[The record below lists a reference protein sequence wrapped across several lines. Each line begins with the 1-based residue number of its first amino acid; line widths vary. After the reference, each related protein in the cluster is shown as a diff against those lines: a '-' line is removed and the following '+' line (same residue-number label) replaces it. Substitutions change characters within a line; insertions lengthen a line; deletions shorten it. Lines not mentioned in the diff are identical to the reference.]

1 MRRIAICFS
10 TNKQEMGIIMG
21 FDFFNVIS
29 LLGGLALFLYGMNIL
44 GSGLE
49 KISGGRMEKTLEKL
63 TNNILLSVLLGAVVT
78 AAIQSSSATT
88 VIVVG
93 LVNAGIL
100 KLRQAIGVIM
110 GANIGTTVTA
120 HILRLTDIGSDN
132 FFLRMLNPKTLAPL
146 VAIIGILLFMTAK
159 RDSKKDIGQ
168 ILLGFG
174 ILFTGMF
181 NMEAAVAPLKNVPE
195 FTSLF
200 ATFSNPVLGVIFG
213 AVVTAVIQSS
223 SASVGI
229 LQALSSTGSITYA
242 SAFPIIMGQNIG
254 TCITPILASI
264 GASKNAKRSAM
275 VHLYFNIIGT
285 TVFLIATY
293 AIQYT
298 IGFPFWETA
307 IDKGGIANFHT
318 IFNVVV
324 TLGFIPFAGL
334 LEKLANWT
342 IRAGD
347 DETNTDVTSN
357 LDELFIR
364 TSPGLAIDQAR
375 ITVNNMASL
384 AKQNYVN
391 AVSVLDKYDAKAV
404 ERIREAENTIDK
416 MEDRLGDYLLK
427 ISAMELTEPE
437 SRAVTKLLK
446 LMSEFERIGDYSI
459 NIVEAAEHMF
469 QNNVT
474 FSAEGVREMKI
485 ITDATYEIVD
495 MTHMATELHDTRK
508 AINIEPLEEVIDL
521 MEETLKTRHIDR
533 MKAGLCTADAAFPFV
548 EILGNLERIS
558 DHCSNVG
565 VYLIGHEAENTGIDR
580 HEYIRKIHK
589 GETEH
594 YSETFAHYESKYFSK
609 IKTAE

>member
-1 MRRIAICFS
+1 M
-10 TNKQEMGIIMG
+10 E
-21 FDFFNVIS
+21 FDFFDVIS

-63 TNNILLSVLLGAVVT
+63 TGNIITSVLLGAVVT
-78 AAIQSSSATT
+78 AAVQSSSATT

-110 GANIGTTVTA
+110 GANIGTTITA
-120 HILRLTDIGSDN
+120 HILRLSDISSDN
-132 FFLRMLNPKTLAPL
+132 FFLQFFKPTTLAPL
-146 VAIIGILLFMTAK
+146 VAVIGIILYMTAK
-159 RDSKKDIGQ
+159 RNSKKDIGQ

-181 NMEAAVAPLKNVPE
+181 NMEAAVAPLKDVPA

-200 ATFSNPVLGVIFG
+200 ASFSNPILGVIFG
-213 AVVTAVIQSS
+213 AVVTAIIQSS

-229 LQALSSTGSITYA
+229 LQALSSTGQIAYS

-285 TVFLIATY
+285 AVFLTATY

-298 IGFPFWETA
+298 IGFPFWDMP

-324 TLGFIPFAGL
+324 TLGFIPFAGV

-342 IRAGD
+342 IRSKD
-347 DETNTDVTSN
+347 DENNENDDTNK
-357 LDELFIR
+357 LDERFIR
-364 TSPGLAIDQAR
+364 MSPGLAIDQAR
-375 ITVNNMASL
+375 ITVNKMAAL
-384 AKQNYVN
+384 AKQNLS
-391 AVSVLDKYDAKAV
+391 ASVKMLSKYDLKAM
-404 ERIREAENTIDK
+404 ERIKEAENTIDK
-416 MEDRLGDYLLK
+416 MEDRLSDYLLK
-427 ISAMELTEPE
+427 ISAKELTEPE

-446 LMSEFERIGDYSI
+446 LMSEFERIGDYAI
-459 NIVEAAEHMF
+459 NITEAAEHMF
-469 QNNVT
+469 EKNVS
-474 FSAEGVREMKI
+474 FSSVAMQEMTV
-485 ITDATYEIVD
+485 ITDAVYEIVD
-495 MTHMATELHDTRK
+495 KAQTATELHDMQK
-508 AINIEPLEEVIDL
+508 AEEIEPLEEIIDM
-521 MEETLKTRHIDR
+521 MEETLKSRHIDR
-533 MKAGLCTADAAFPFV
+533 MKKGLCSADAAFPFIEV
-548 EILGNLERIS
+548 LSNLERIS
-558 DHCSNVG
+558 DHCSNIG
-565 VYLIGHEAENTGIDR
+565 VYLIGHEAADNSGIDR

-589 GETEH
+589 GETEK
-594 YSETFAHYESKYFSK
+594 YSEKYAYYENKYYSK
-609 IKTAE
+609 IK

>member
-1 MRRIAICFS
+1 
-10 TNKQEMGIIMG
+10 MG
-21 FDFFNVIS
+21 FDFFGVIS

-49 KISGGRMEKTLEKL
+49 KVSGGRMEKTLEKL
-63 TNNILLSVLLGAVVT
+63 TNNIVLSVLLGAVVT
-78 AAIQSSSATT
+78 AAVQSSSATT

-110 GANIGTTVTA
+110 GANIGTTITA
-120 HILRLTDIGSDN
+120 HILRLSDISSDN
-132 FFLRMLNPKTLAPL
+132 FLLRFLKPTTLAPL
-146 VAIIGILLFMTAK
+146 VAIIGILLYMTAK
-159 RDSKKDIGQ
+159 RNSKKDIGQ

-181 NMEAAVAPLKNVPE
+181 NMEAAVAPLRDEPA

-200 ATFSNPVLGVIFG
+200 ASFSNPILGVLFG
-213 AVVTAVIQSS
+213 AVVTAIIQSS

-229 LQALSSTGSITYA
+229 LQALSSTGQITYS

-275 VHLYFNIIGT
+275 VHLSFNIIGT
-285 TVFLIATY
+285 AVFLVATY

-298 IGFPFWETA
+298 IGFPFWDMP

-324 TLGFIPFAGL
+324 TLGFIPFAGF
-334 LEKLANWT
+334 LEKLANWI
-342 IRAGD
+342 IRSKD
-347 DETNTDVTSN
+347 DEEDEDRDISK
-357 LDELFIR
+357 LDERFIR

-375 ITVNNMASL
+375 ITVDKMASL
-384 AKQNYVN
+384 AKQNLT
-391 AVSVLDKYDAKAV
+391 ASVKMLSKYDQKTM
-404 ERIREAENTIDK
+404 ERIKETENTIDK
-416 MEDRLGDYLLK
+416 MEDRLSEYLLK
-427 ISAMELTEPE
+427 VSAMELTEPE
-437 SRAVTKLLK
+437 SRAVTKLLR

-459 NIVEAAEHMF
+459 NITEAAEHMF

-474 FSAEGVREMKI
+474 FSEEAMAEMTV
-485 ITDATYEIVD
+485 ITDAVYEIVD
-495 MTHMATELHDTRK
+495 KTQMATELHDMQK
-508 AINIEPLEEVIDL
+508 AAEIEPLEEVIDM
-521 MEETLKTRHIDR
+521 MEETLKSRHIDR
-533 MKAGLCTADAAFPFV
+533 MKNGLCSADAAFPFV
-548 EILGNLERIS
+548 EILSNLERIS

-565 VYLIGHEAENTGIDR
+565 VYLIGHEADNTGIDR

-589 GETEH
+589 GETEQ
-594 YSETFAHYESKYFSK
+594 YSEKYAYYENKYYNK
-609 IKTAE
+609 IRL